1 MASSEVSKQ
10 LSSTRLLLALTMMLV
25 FSLLLIQVEKNYIYV
40 FLFLL
45 KILTLLGL
53 IQPLSLNSYQK
64 VTVIVSSNI

>member
-25 FSLLLIQVEKNYIYV
+25 FSLLLIQVEKKYIY